1 MDERKFH
8 PQSQERLLTVQSA
21 AELLAVGRST
31 IYRLM
36 NSGEL
41 LSVKVRGATRITQSE
56 LERYMRSL
64 KEER

>member
-8 PQSQERLLTVQSA
+8 PQSPERLLTVQSA